1 MRAQPTGGPPQTDTA
16 PDAGVR
22 ADAETDAVGT
32 ESVETDPA
40 APQPKGP
47 RRRCIASGRVDD
59 KARLLRFAIG
69 PDGQVVPDPGED
81 LPGRGLWLRPRPD
94 MIDKAR
100 RKRLF
105 ARAARAQVTVP
116 DDLAEQVARLLR
128 RRCLDRIGL
137 ARASGDAVAG
147 FEKVRTLL
155 KRDAAGVLLQA
166 RDTAPDGR
174 EKVRRVALAVRP
186 ELPVIAGFDSDE
198 LGRAVGRERSMHLA
212 LRRGGHADR
221 LLLDA
226 WRYQAF
232 APAPFALDRADA
244 AAAGE
249 PGAGDSNAGMADA
262 AGTSAAGT
270 SAAVTNAAGE
280 AARDHE
286 PSGDA
291 GGDAAG

>member
-1 MRAQPTGGPPQTDTA
+1 MWEIASDVSAQPTGGRPQTDGT
-16 PDAGVR
+16 DR
-22 ADAETDAVGT
+22 AAAEDSAT
-32 ESVETDPA
+32 

-47 RRRCIASGRVDD
+47 QRRCIASGEVDD
-59 KARLLRFAIG
+59 KARLLRFGVG
-69 PDGQVVPDPGED
+69 PDGQIVPDPGED

-116 DDLAEQVARLLR
+116 DDLADQVAHLLR

-137 ARASGDAVAG
+137 ARAAGDVVAG

-166 RDTAPDGR
+166 ADTAADSR
-174 EKVRRVALAVRP
+174 DKVRRVAVAVRP
-186 ELPVIAGFDSDE
+186 DLPVIEGFDSAE
-198 LGRAVGRERSMHLA
+198 LGRMIGRERSMHLA

-232 APAPFALDRADA
+232 APAPFALDRAD
-244 AAAGE
+244 
-249 PGAGDSNAGMADA
+249 DA
-262 AGTSAAGT
+262 ASSVDRACGSDGPSGAPRD
-270 SAAVTNAAGE
+270 VE
-280 AARDHE
+280 AARGTNG
-286 PSGDA
+286 P
-291 GGDAAG
+291 

>member
-1 MRAQPTGGPPQTDTA
+1 LSAHPTGGRPHTEPSA
-16 PDAGVR
+16 PDDEA
-22 ADAETDAVGT
+22 
-32 ESVETDPA
+32 TDPA

-47 RRRCIASGRVDD
+47 RRRCIASGQVDD
-59 KARLLRFAIG
+59 KARLLRFAVG
-69 PDGQVVPDPGED
+69 PDGQIVPDPGED

-105 ARAARAQVTVP
+105 ARAARAQVSVP
-116 DDLAEQVARLLR
+116 DDLADQVARLLR

-137 ARASGDAVAG
+137 ARAAGDTVAG

-174 EKVRRVALAVRP
+174 DKVRRVALAVRP
-186 ELPVIAGFDSDE
+186 DLPVIDGFDSAE

-232 APAPFALDRADA
+232 APAPFAVDRADA
-244 AAAGE
+244 AATIGGADDGGE
-249 PGAGDSNAGMADA
+249 QADA
-262 AGTSAAGT
+262 ADDDG
-270 SAAVTNAAGE
+270 
-280 AARDHE
+280 
-286 PSGDA
+286 
-291 GGDAAG
+291 

>member
-1 MRAQPTGGPPQTDTA
+1 MTAQPTAGPDHA
-16 PDAGVR
+16 PDQAP
-22 ADAETDAVGT
+22 DQAE
-32 ESVETDPA
+32 ETDPA

-47 RRRCIASGRVDD
+47 RRRCIASGRIDD
-59 KARLLRFAIG
+59 KARLLRFAVG

-105 ARAARAQVTVP
+105 ARAARAPVTVP
-116 DDLAEQVARLLR
+116 DDLADQVARLLR

-137 ARASGDAVAG
+137 ARAAGDAVAG
-147 FEKVRTLL
+147 FEKVRGLL

-166 RDTAPDGR
+166 ADTAADGR
-174 EKVRRVALAVRP
+174 DKVRRVAVAVRP
-186 ELPVIAGFDSDE
+186 DLPVVDGFDSGE

-244 AAAGE
+244 AASGDDPAGPAE
-249 PGAGDSNAGMADA
+249 APEGAG
-262 AGTSAAGT
+262 
-270 SAAVTNAAGE
+270 
-280 AARDHE
+280 
-286 PSGDA
+286 
-291 GGDAAG
+291 

>member
-1 MRAQPTGGPPQTDTA
+1 MSAQPTTGPPQ
-16 PDAGVR
+16 
-22 ADAETDAVGT
+22 DAEPDGDA
-32 ESVETDPA
+32 A

-47 RRRCIASGRVDD
+47 RRRCIASGQVDD
-59 KARLLRFAIG
+59 KARLLRFAVG

-116 DDLAEQVARLLR
+116 DDLADQVARLLR

-174 EKVRRVALAVRP
+174 DKVRRVALAVRP
-186 ELPVIAGFDSDE
+186 DLPVIDGFDSAE
-198 LGRAVGRERSMHLA
+198 LGRAVGHERSMHLA

-232 APAPFALDRADA
+232 APTPFALDRADA
-244 AAAGE
+244 AAAGD
-249 PGAGDSNAGMADA
+249 PGAAETGAAEAGAAEAEA
-262 AGTSAAGT
+262 AGQ
-270 SAAVTNAAGE
+270 NAAGDD
-280 AARDHE
+280 ARD
-286 PSGDA
+286 GDQGRDA
-291 GGDAAG
+291 SGDAAG